1 MSDMKKKHN
10 PQSKKEIE
18 LMLRGISGWNLQPID
33 HYHCYTGAMGDLL
46 IISQKK
52 SEHEHV
58 SMFFLGSPMILP
70 GFFFVYHAGLGA
82 IALWPGTI
90 RVQWREEGKDCGGAG
105 GMAFES
111 TLQFDN
117 IRFLYCV
124 ICDII
129 SHHIIFL
136 S

>member
-1 MSDMKKKHN
+1 
-10 PQSKKEIE
+10 
-18 LMLRGISGWNLQPID
+18 
-33 HYHCYTGAMGDLL
+33 
-46 IISQKK
+46 
-52 SEHEHV
+52 
-58 SMFFLGSPMILP
+58 MILL
-70 GFFFVYHAGLGA
+70 GFLFFVIPFGVFVYHAGLGA

-105 GMAFES
+105 GMAFFS
-111 TLQFDN
+111 TLQYHV

-129 SHHIIFL
+129 SHHIFL